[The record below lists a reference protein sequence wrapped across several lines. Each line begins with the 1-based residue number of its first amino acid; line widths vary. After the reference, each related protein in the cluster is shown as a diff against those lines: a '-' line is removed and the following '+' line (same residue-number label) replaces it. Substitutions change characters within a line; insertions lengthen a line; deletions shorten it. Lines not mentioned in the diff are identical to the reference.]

1 MKKEYE
7 EMKDN
12 LMDIIKEEQAKLG
25 YRKETIRLYYT
36 LGSLNH
42 LLKIKCDISGMK
54 EILSDFCREVSEF
67 FGNIEI
73 SNNGERFCFK
83 IPDKGAEYV
92 HDNLSD
98 DEFICG
104 LVRLVADHSCTIEK
118 VKEYFLKFSDDI
130 HYEKISNG
138 EFDYLLY
145 FNKGKPDKYYYCFTI
160 DEFHV
165 IYHRFLKHDYE
176 DFGF

>member
-25 YRKETIRLYYT
+25 YRKETIRLYYP

-73 SNNGERFCFK
+73 SRCL
-83 IPDKGAEYV
+83 
-92 HDNLSD
+92 HDRQGRD
-98 DEFICG
+98 G
-104 LVRLVADHSCTIEK
+104 
-118 VKEYFLKFSDDI
+118 Y
-130 HYEKISNG
+130 G
-138 EFDYLLY
+138 
-145 FNKGKPDKYYYCFTI
+145 GKK
-160 DEFHV
+160 
-165 IYHRFLKHDYE
+165 
-176 DFGF
+176 

>member
-1 MKKEYE
+1 MKKEYV

-25 YRKETIRLYYT
+25 YRKETIRLYYP

-42 LLKIKCDISGMK
+42 LLKTKCGISGMK
-54 EILSDFCREVSEF
+54 ETLSDFCREVSES
-67 FGNIEI
+67 FGDIEV
-73 SNNGERFCFK
+73 SNDGERFCFK
-83 IPDKGAEYV
+83 IPDKGVEYV
-92 HDNLSD
+92 HDNLSG
-98 DEFICG
+98 DEFIYG
-104 LVRLVADHSCTIEK
+104 LVRLVADHGCTIDK